1 MKRQKQVVQNAALK
15 CDESQPIAFDKNVE
29 ELLNHLGDLIG
40 EILITEILN
49 PKNKPN
55 KENDHEKYREA

>member
-1 MKRQKQVVQNAALK
+1 MVQKAALK

-40 EILITEILN
+40 EILIAEILN
-49 PKNKPN
+49 PKNESN
-55 KENDHEKYREA
+55 EENEK